1 MKRPFRMIT
10 SKQILS
16 QICPGDWFFSLDLK
30 DTYFHIQIAPHHR
43 RFLRFAFE
51 GVAYHGCSSFPAE
64 TDRNPHPELPRRL
77 AHFGPVGGR
86 DSISQFHAPQPLRVP
101 RTQGQFWQER
111 TVPQPTNFLPGNS
124 YPAAPSV
131 LAETSSHGCLCVKM
145 NQACVAALAPWE
157 NHLWIERGVPLGMVY
172 RRKVV
177 STDASNLGWGVLSDN
192 KPAFGFWSKKE
203 VHLHINCLQMLTV
216 SLGLCIFLSDLR
228 GYHVLVCSGSM
239 TVVSYLNPQGGL
251 SSRLLFILAKC
262 LFRWAQLN
270 LRSLRATP
278 VPGKLN
284 LGADMLFQSN
294 VPSDEWTLHPQT
306 VLEIWEI
313 FSRPEVDVFDS
324 ENNTHFQTYF
334 SKDRDALAHNWPYLL
349 LFAFPPI
356 ALILQVIRRIRE

>member
-1 MKRPFRMIT
+1 MKKRALFLFPLSWASWSPLGGLPLETIQPLATRAEAWQAIPGMSNWVLGIIKQGRGLHISQPSNAHVLHAEIICLLVKGAVETVSLAQSESGFFSRYFLVPKKDGGLRPILDLRHLNQTLMKRPFRMIT

-16 QICPGDWFFSLDLK
+16 QICPGDWFFSIDLK

-51 GVAYHGCSSFPAE
+51 GVAYHGCGSFPAE
-64 TDRNPHPELPRRL
+64 TDGNPHPELPRRL

-131 LAETSSHGCLCVKM
+131 LAETSSHGRLCVKM
-145 NQACVAALAPWE
+145 NQACVAALAPWK
-157 NHLWIERGVPLGMVY
+157 NHLWIVRGVPLGMVY

-203 VHLHINCLQMLTV
+203 VHLHINCLQMLAV

-228 GYHVLVCSGSM
+228 GYHVLVW
-239 TVVSYLNPQGGL
+239 
-251 SSRLLFILAKC
+251 
-262 LFRWAQLN
+262 RWCP
-270 LRSLRATP
+270 T
-278 VPGKLN
+278 
-284 LGADMLFQSN
+284 
-294 VPSDEWTLHPQT
+294 
-306 VLEIWEI
+306 
-313 FSRPEVDVFDS
+313 
-324 ENNTHFQTYF
+324 
-334 SKDRDALAHNWPYLL
+334 
-349 LFAFPPI
+349 
-356 ALILQVIRRIRE
+356 